1 MSHLEGSLECWP
13 SLASSTAS
21 NCSSGPF
28 SGWFLPVTWPPL
40 YRRKKTIAS
49 SWSSYYSHRYGSRC
63 QLDLPTWIFYS
74 HFISHSHFK
83 LCHSPFQKK
92 NSYHQPSELPSLV
105 HSITDIFFLPSLI
118 PTSSVHPMFI
128 LPAHS
133 DDSTPTNLLNPNRL
147 PSEAPSHVAAGSG
160 FSSSCRG
167 HFPLG
172 Y

>member
-1 MSHLEGSLECWP
+1 M
-13 SLASSTAS
+13 LAQPGLFHCLLLLLWTL
-21 NCSSGPF
+21 
-28 SGWFLPVTWPPL
+28 SGWFLPVTWPSL

-49 SWSSYYSHRYGSRC
+49 SWSSYYSHRYGSKC

-74 HFISHSHFK
+74 TSYPTPISNYVTLPFK
-83 LCHSPFQKK
+83 KK
-92 NSYHQPSELPSLV
+92 NSYHQLSELPSLV
-105 HSITDIFFLPSLI
+105 HNITDIFFFFLPSLI

-147 PSEAPSHVAAGSG
+147 PSEAPSHVAAGPG
-160 FSSSCRG
+160 FSNSCRG